1 MAVAVRAALVALGA
15 ASTASAI
22 DNGLGLAPPM
32 GWSAN
37 NAWHWIY
44 GQDVMEAS
52 YEALASRSRSVDG
65 KPTSM
70 ADVGYI
76 NANVDDAWQSCDY
89 QCSAHHG
96 NPPKFPAGQ
105 CGTGVNGTYHNAS
118 GWPLVNTTRYPDM
131 KAMTAKAHSLGLR
144 AGFYMNTCECRES
157 NWAPDQLHAHCE
169 PLARRPPPP
178 CSPRLSAAIL

>member
-1 MAVAVRAALVALGA
+1 MAVAVRAALAALGA

-96 NPPKFPAGQ
+96 NPPKFPAGSAAP
-105 CGTGVNGTYHNAS
+105 AS
-118 GWPLVNTTRYPDM
+118 TAPTTTP
-131 KAMTAKAHSLGLR
+131 R
-144 AGFYMNTCECRES
+144 AGRWS
-157 NWAPDQLHAHCE
+157 I
-169 PLARRPPPP
+169 RRAT
-178 CSPRLSAAIL
+178 RT